1 MMKYFCTLF
10 TFLSFNIM
18 AEPCNLELPAKIYR
32 LDKNQALLAKDI
44 LKNSTCP
51 EETNQKVINLLSQT
65 NGDTYVSSIE
75 NQLGN
80 QNVHITP
87 RKVSINFLSET
98 LREQLT
104 AESNLY
110 FFDIRSVNQQS
121 SLNLE
126 ESDTIKAVCESCN
139 TYGNKNIKVEI
150 TNNING
156 NVKALWYTSKIFAKV
171 KVIKAKKTLSFQQ
184 KSLSSDDFYTDE
196 TYTML
201 PDNLLGSLENI
212 QFYKPTKT
220 LMTGTILT
228 NMDIMPVNLVNYG
241 TPARVVLKNQTIN
254 LVKMATPIRS
264 AQFGESV
271 ELKVGNNKTIT
282 GKVID
287 FNQVVI
293 EL

>member
-1 MMKYFCTLF
+1 MKYFLGLL
-10 TFLSFNIM
+10 TFFSLNLW

-32 LDKNQALLAKDI
+32 LDKNQNILVKDI
-44 LKNSTCP
+44 VKNSTCND
-51 EETNQKVINLLSQT
+51 EINNKVISLLSNS
-65 NGDTYVSSIE
+65 NGDIFVSSLE
-75 NQLGN
+75 NQVGN
-80 QNVHITP
+80 QNLHITP
-87 RKVSINFLSET
+87 RKVNVSNLADTF
-98 LREQLT
+98 REQLT

-110 FFDIRSVNQQS
+110 FFDIKSVGQAS
-121 SLNLE
+121 TLNLE
-126 ESDTIKAVCESCN
+126 ESDSIRTICESCN
-139 TYGNKNIKVEI
+139 SYGNKNIKVEI
-150 TNNING
+150 TNNLTG
-156 NVKALWYTSKIFAKV
+156 NIKAFWFSSKIFAKV
-171 KVIKAKKTLSFQQ
+171 KVIKAKQTLSFQQ
-184 KSLSSDDFYTDE
+184 KSLSAQDFFQDE

-220 LMTGTILT
+220 IMAGTIVT
-228 NMDIMPVNLVNYG
+228 NMDIAPVNLVTYG
-241 TPARVVLKNQTIN
+241 TPAKVVLKNQTIN

-264 AQFGESV
+264 AQYGESV

>member
-1 MMKYFCTLF
+1 MKYFLSLL
-10 TFLSFNIM
+10 TFCSLNIW

-32 LDKNQALLAKDI
+32 LDKNQNVLVKDI
-44 LKNSTCP
+44 VKNSTCND
-51 EETNQKVINLLSQT
+51 EINHKVISLISSSS
-65 NGDTYVSSIE
+65 GDIFVSSLE
-75 NQLGN
+75 NQIGN
-80 QNVHITP
+80 QNLHITP
-87 RKVSINFLSET
+87 RKISVSNLADTF
-98 LREQLT
+98 REQLT

-110 FFDIRSVNQQS
+110 FFDIKSVGQAS
-121 SLNLE
+121 TLNLE
-126 ESDTIKAVCESCN
+126 ESDTIRAVCESCN
-139 TYGNKNIKVEI
+139 SYGNKNIKVEI
-150 TNNING
+150 SNNLTG
-156 NVKALWYTSKIFAKV
+156 NIKAFWFSSKIFAKV
-171 KVIKAKKTLSFQQ
+171 KVIKAKQTLSFQQ
-184 KSLSSDDFYTDE
+184 KILSAQDFYLDE

-220 LMTGTILT
+220 IMTGTIVT
-228 NMDIMPVNLVNYG
+228 NMDIAPVNLVTYG
-241 TPARVVLKNQTIN
+241 TPARVILKNQTIN

-264 AQFGESV
+264 AQYGESV